1 MNKALESF
9 LEKTCSPLSRRPP
22 LSLFFHTEA
31 PCDRAHEKVKNL
43 PRGCSIQLRISEKQT
58 HLTEEL
64 ISWLAMVDRK
74 WLFLDFKE

>member
-1 MNKALESF
+1 MNKSLNF
-9 LEKTCSPLSRRPP
+9 FFEKAFVPLSRRPP

-31 PCDRAHEKVKNL
+31 LCDRTHEKVKNL

-74 WLFLDFKE
+74 WLF

>member
-1 MNKALESF
+1 MNKSLNF
-9 LEKTCSPLSRRPP
+9 IFEKAFFPLSRRPP

-58 HLTEEL
+58 HLTQEL
-64 ISWLAMVDRK
+64 ILRQAMVARK
-74 WLFLDFKE
+74 WLL